1 MDSLFHEPCLTGL
14 DGEDLLM
21 DADREES
28 KITGLSVVL
37 TGEILVADEV
47 MGDASP
53 GGSASF
59 P

>member
-1 MDSLFHEPCLTGL
+1 MDPLFHEAHLTGI
-14 DGEDLLM
+14 DGEDLFM
-21 DADREES
+21 DADCDEN

-47 MGDASP
+47 TGDASP

>member
-1 MDSLFHEPCLTGL
+1 MTGI

-37 TGEILVADEV
+37 TGEILAADEV